1 MKKITL
7 VLISAFFLGIAI
19 SAFGAI
25 TTDELA
31 KRKAEGDKIFAQMIE
46 ERNKA
51 VETIMDSN
59 STSPQKQ
66 KAVRKLQEDF
76 LQSSREVHLK
86 YREPFVQRIIAE
98 TNAEL
103 PKDQQIKR
111 SLGSDIYSRDEVTGK
126 VLRDERGRKILNPTH
141 RGMQGDLDLGGSPS
155 AVEKLEK
162 KFGDYGIGKKADLSV
177 PEKYRD
183 YNKVKDAP
191 GYRDFKQA
199 EVTINVEGHMDKPG
213 SSSHMTQVQMDAFSK
228 ETYVSVGMD
237 KNQPGRKLVE
247 VNDHIKKG
255 TTGFAGPAS
264 VLLDPKSEDVF
275 QGVGKATLKSID
287 IPKKPGQAQHVS
299 DEQLNKILKETGYQG
314 DVNTFK
320 SQVADIK
327 QGHLPQGVG
336 LDEKNI
342 KPFQEACQKT
352 TEQAL
357 DNAKKIAD
365 QEFKKTNEKIKEYE
379 KMANSPDTPESQK
392 KVYKNEAQK
401 LQEELADSKV
411 KIEQTTLANQEKLKG
426 GNYDTFYEKKAIKP
440 KTLSDIPKTPK
451 APKSPKIDA
460 IKNGLKPD
468 LMSTAGYGFS
478 AYNVYDNVQKYQNG
492 EITKNDMVIGVTK
505 EVVDTGFGIV
515 TDIGTAAAV
524 GGIGTGTAGAVATVA
539 TPLVVFA
546 ATGYAVS
553 QAAEDGL
560 QMANAFKNEEVLE
573 MISKSKTEEA
583 INTMQ
588 MAAEEVLKAG
598 EATGDW
604 KFFAKADDVIYAMDK
619 LYQAT
624 GDIFYLQRSNDLAER
639 VDEKKE
645 ELEKQY
651 GCSIYD
657 VKNKKNEDKDEY
669 EIAFEDVDEKTKE
682 QAKEFIEYQKH
693 KDIEQ
698 DKKDMYYE
706 MQDSIASSNTQRAYD
721 EAAEVAREEN
731 YKALVGVSQ
740 KWQDYKQQQQQQD
753 KQYKEELAAI
763 KNQYNNTQNNA
774 QSNDSTPESLGWI
787 NAKPPQSSQPA
798 TDYQDD
804 ITNDYKPYKQEEQK
818 RCSCKGWYYFCV
830 RPADGGGG
838 WVGFEALDKSATCE
852 IMHSHKVPLQIP
864 GVGILY
870 FEERQAAQA
879 GKCLDKGHK
888 FHIGKKSS
896 RQIDDAVK
904 KSDAFYGKSHEFDKI
919 DR

>member
-1 MKKITL
+1 M
-7 VLISAFFLGIAI
+7 
-19 SAFGAI
+19 
-25 TTDELA
+25 
-31 KRKAEGDKIFAQMIE
+31 R
-46 ERNKA
+46 
-51 VETIMDSN
+51 
-59 STSPQKQ
+59 
-66 KAVRKLQEDF
+66 
-76 LQSSREVHLK
+76 SSREVHLK

-111 SLGSDIYSRDEVTGK
+111 SLGSDIYKRDEVTGK
-126 VLRDERGRKILNPTH
+126 VLKDEYGRKILNPTH

-162 KFGDYGIGKKADLSV
+162 KFGDYGIGKKVDPKIPVSH
-177 PEKYRD
+177 KD

-199 EVTINVEGHMDKPG
+199 EVTINIEGHVDKPG
-213 SSSHMTQVQMDAFSK
+213 SSSHLTQVQMDAFSK
-228 ETYVSVGMD
+228 ETYVSVGMNKD
-237 KNQPGRKLVE
+237 QPGRKFVE

-264 VLLDPKSEDVF
+264 VLLDPRSEDVF

-287 IPKKPGQAQHVS
+287 PPKKPGQVQHVS

-365 QEFKKTNEKIKEYE
+365 QEFQKTNERIKKYDEVA
-379 KMANSPDTPESQK
+379 KSPDTPEYQK
-392 KVYKNEAQK
+392 KRFEKEAQK
-401 LQEELADSKV
+401 LRDELADSKV
-411 KIEQTTLANQEKLKG
+411 RIEQTTLANQEKLKG

-440 KTLSDIPKTPK
+440 KALPDIPKTPN
-451 APKSPKIDA
+451 APKSPRIDA

-468 LMSTAGYGFS
+468 LMSTAGYGLS

-492 EITKNDMVIGVTK
+492 EITKNDMVIGVNK

-515 TDIGTAAAV
+515 TDLGTAAAV
-524 GGIGTGTAGAVATVA
+524 GGIGTGATGAVATVA
-539 TPLVVFA
+539 APLVVFA

-560 QMANAFKNEEVLE
+560 KMADAFKDEEILE

-598 EATGDW
+598 EVTGDW

-624 GDIFYLQRSNDLAER
+624 GDVFYLQRSNDLADR
-639 VDEKKE
+639 VDKKKE

-657 VKNKKNEDKDEY
+657 VKNKKKEEAEKEAEKEKVPETKTAEEVKEAEREPEIVFEEPGPDENEEEDEY
-669 EIAFEDVDEKTKE
+669 EIVFEDVDEETKT
-682 QAKEFIEYQKH
+682 QAKEFIEYQKN
-693 KDIEQ
+693 KDAEQ

-706 MQDSIASSNTQRAYD
+706 MQDAKTSSDTQRAYD
-721 EAAEVAREEN
+721 EAAEEAREEN
-731 YKALVGVSQ
+731 YYALVGVSQ

-753 KQYKEELAAI
+753 KQYKKELAAI
-763 KNQYNNTQNNA
+763 KKQYNDTQNNTQA
-774 QSNDSTPESLGWI
+774 KDPIPGSLGWI
-787 NAKPPQSSQPA
+787 NAKPSQASQPA
-798 TDYQDD
+798 TSYQDGTASD
-804 ITNDYKPYKQEEQK
+804 HKTYKQEEQK

-830 RPADGGGG
+830 RPADGAGG
-838 WVGFEALDKSATCE
+838 WTGFEGLDKSATCG
-852 IMHSHKVPLQIP
+852 IMHLHKVPLQIP
-864 GVGILY
+864 GAGTLY
-870 FEERQAAQA
+870 FEERQANQA

-888 FHIGKKSS
+888 FHIGKKSPQ
-896 RQIDDAVK
+896 QIDDAVK
-904 KSDAFYGKSHEFDKI
+904 KSDAFYGKSYEFDKI